1 MSHPS
6 SSTILTAFSSN
17 VAFQPEESP
26 TVALGGLSDPFSYAL
41 SELAGLD
48 LAGAALTPPSRALDD
63 VGGLDARM
71 LFADLPMT
79 AMPVAPEA
87 AAPLASLIA
96 PPRAISA
103 RPSQVATVRNPRGGR
118 SSSSSARSARAS
130 SARTLGY
137 IACGALALLATLAA
151 CVFYVQRPV
160 PELHAT
166 AHVAR

>member
-6 SSTILTAFSSN
+6 SSTILAASSSN
-17 VAFQPEESP
+17 VASQPEEDP
-26 TVALGGLSDPFSYAL
+26 TVALGRGDPFSFAL

-48 LAGAALTPPSRALDD
+48 LGGAALAPPPSCLDD
-63 VGGLDARM
+63 VGVLDATM

-79 AMPVAPEA
+79 AVPVAPEA

-96 PPRAISA
+96 PPRAISL

-118 SSSSSARSARAS
+118 SSSSSISSARSS

-151 CVFYVQRPV
+151 CVFYVQRPIR
-160 PELHAT
+160 ELHAT
-166 AHVAR
+166 AHVGR